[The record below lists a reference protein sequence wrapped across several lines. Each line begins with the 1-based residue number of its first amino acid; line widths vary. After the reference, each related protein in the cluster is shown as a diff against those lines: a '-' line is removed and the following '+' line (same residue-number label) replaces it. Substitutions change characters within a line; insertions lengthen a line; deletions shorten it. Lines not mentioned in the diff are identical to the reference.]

1 MTAEHKYEMTISLQI
16 VEHLGLNLYSNT
28 SAVISEAVANAWDAD
43 AKTVEITLEKDCIT
57 IKDDGCGMD
66 TDDIN
71 NKYLTVGYQK
81 RHLVP
86 ITPMLNRKVMGRK
99 GIGKLS
105 LLSIAE
111 TITIYSSKN
120 GQKNALQISTQKL
133 REAVSQTQ
141 TYYPEEVDDSGI
153 DFEGNGTK
161 IVLTNLKKSRTTAL
175 AGKLKQR
182 LARRFAVIGADKQFE
197 VKVNGE
203 PITISDRN
211 YLTKAQYLWY
221 YLRPA
226 DEDIPAQPADEYTK
240 QCKSGVLR
248 KSFSR
253 SGELSIA
260 GKPAYVYG
268 WIATAPKP
276 GDLDDDENINR
287 IAIMVRGKMA
297 KDDML
302 NEIGTTALYSKYI
315 FGELNAEFLDT
326 DEEADITT
334 SSRQDFFDDDERYVV
349 LKKFI
354 ESELA
359 QIRADWE
366 AERSEAG
373 EEEACKYEVVREWY
387 SGLIGDEK
395 KAAKQLFGKINQLTV
410 TPDEKKDIFK
420 HGILAFESLKLKNEL
435 SALQDVQPDNLDIFL
450 NVAGRLDSIE
460 ATYYYQIV
468 KSRLAVIQRMKEV
481 VHGDDL
487 EKVIQRHLANNL
499 WLLDPAWDRDTK
511 LPSVEEA
518 IKTQFDV
525 INAGLTREEQEAR
538 LDVRY
543 QKPSGKHVIIELK
556 RGDRTVKFIRMRL
569 NKVQRAA
576 YELIQADAR
585 FLYTLV
591 DMSQNASNIS
601 SNYIMMCQPYIGIF
615 ADGAEQWCKKLGLKA
630 PLFNEQ
636 EKNYYDALRQSHKLL
651 EKTYSEYANLLMS
664 KLAESDQYFYS
675 IRSLREKVFGY
686 YNVGTDLFNGEYCGN
701 TILGAAYI
709 PMPLLSN
716 QNVSIMIKDLSV
728 IVGELAGFFGCKA
741 FAPYLYDDKGNTV
754 ECKDFH
760 FFNNCPLKEKNEL
773 GVVLFS
779 ILCYSIY

>member
-81 RHLVP
+81 RHLVH

-556 RGDRTVKFIRMRL
+556 RGDRTVKFI
-569 NKVQRAA
+569 
-576 YELIQADAR
+576 ELIAQ
-585 FLYTLV
+585 V
-591 DMSQNASNIS
+591 DKYFSALTKILKKHDTDEDFE
-601 SNYIMMCQPYIGIF
+601 IIVLLGKRL
-615 ADGAEQWCKKLGLKA
+615 DGEKVDHDIESKHLRQLAEVNTRIL
-630 PLFNEQ
+630 
-636 EKNYYDALRQSHKLL
+636 YYDQLL
-651 EKTYSEYANLLMS
+651 ANAETLYADFIAKNS
-664 KLAESDQYFYS
+664 SLASLETLINS
-675 IRSLREKVFGY
+675 IG
-686 YNVGTDLFNGEYCGN
+686 
-701 TILGAAYI
+701 
-709 PMPLLSN
+709 
-716 QNVSIMIKDLSV
+716 
-728 IVGELAGFFGCKA
+728 
-741 FAPYLYDDKGNTV
+741 
-754 ECKDFH
+754 
-760 FFNNCPLKEKNEL
+760 
-773 GVVLFS
+773 
-779 ILCYSIY
+779 